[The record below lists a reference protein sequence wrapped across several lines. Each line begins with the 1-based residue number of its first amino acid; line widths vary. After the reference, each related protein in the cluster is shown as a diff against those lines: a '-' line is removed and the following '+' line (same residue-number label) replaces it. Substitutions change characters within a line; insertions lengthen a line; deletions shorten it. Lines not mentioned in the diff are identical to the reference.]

1 MEESKEA
8 LTKRLAENQ
17 KRLDELGADK
27 KSARKRILGQI
38 SKIKAQLDG
47 RRPKEG
53 NGETKK
59 RKIRVDEVRVYVFV
73 CVCQYPCRGERDGGR
88 DGWPRREM
96 LTNPPSLSLSHTHA
110 ACRRAPRDRGG
121 HQQKS
126 QEGAAAGEE
135 EEGK

>member
-1 MEESKEA
+1 MEESKED

-59 RKIRVDEVRVYVFV
+59 RKVRVDEVRACVCVCV
-73 CVCQYPCRGERDGGR
+73 CVCQVSVLCGER
-88 DGWPRREM
+88 
-96 LTNPPSLSLSHTHA
+96 
-110 ACRRAPRDRGG
+110 CRQMCGQDW
-121 HQQKS
+121 
-126 QEGAAAGEE
+126 
-135 EEGK
+135 